1 MIRELTWDS
10 QFFGI
15 KTGEWDTDGGAVG
28 NTDAFDL
35 VYVKSDKPV
44 NPEIDGFEKT
54 FTETK
59 VVFTKG
65 LNEANAGHGTIRNAN
80 NKDNIEILHA
90 LAYESGN
97 YSRFRLDEK
106 FGNKKFRKLYDAWID
121 NSLSGAFADAVLVY
135 IDENAPVGLVTYKK
149 YGTHAIIGLIAVD
162 ADHQGKG
169 IGKQL
174 LDFVEARLI
183 EQDIKELRIPTQL
196 ENKQACGFYAKQGYT
211 IFETK
216 HIMHYW
222 RK

>member
-15 KTGEWDTDGGAVG
+15 RTAEWDADEGVVG
-28 NTDAFDL
+28 NTEAFDL
-35 VYVKSDKPV
+35 IYVKSDKAA

-54 FTETK
+54 FAETK
-59 VVFTKG
+59 VVFTKE
-65 LNEANAGHGTIRNAN
+65 LNEAKAGHSAICNAN
-80 NKDNIEILHA
+80 SNDNIEILYA

-106 FGNKKFRKLYDAWID
+106 FGGEKFRKLYDAWID
-121 NSLSGAFADAVLVY
+121 NSLSGAFADEVLVY
-135 IDENAPVGLVTYKK
+135 IDENKPVGLVTYKK
-149 YGTHAIIGLIAVD
+149 RETYAVIGLIAVD
-162 ADHQGKG
+162 ADSQGKG

-183 EQDIKELRIPTQL
+183 EQEIKELRIPTQL

-211 IFETK
+211 VFETK

-222 RK
+222 RQ